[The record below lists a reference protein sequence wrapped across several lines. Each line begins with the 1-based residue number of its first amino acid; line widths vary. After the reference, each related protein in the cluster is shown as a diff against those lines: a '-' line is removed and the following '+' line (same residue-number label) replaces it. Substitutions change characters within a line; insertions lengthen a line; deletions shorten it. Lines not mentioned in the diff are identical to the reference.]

1 MKTHIVFTP
10 VDSTQYRRTDDHG
23 IPIDPQ
29 FRVIERRGNWVLLF
43 DISVAGNAVKHEFR
57 IQKLKHDIA
66 IYPGASLE
74 EATKMFN
81 EKVGA
86 DNER

>member
-1 MKTHIVFTP
+1 MKIE
-10 VDSTQYRRTDDHG
+10 DMGTQCRRTDDHG
-23 IPIDPQ
+23 KPIESQ
-29 FRVIERRGNWVLLF
+29 FRVVEQRGNWVLLF
-43 DISVAGNAVKHEFR
+43 DASITGNAVKHEFR

-74 EATKMFN
+74 QATKMFN
-81 EKVGA
+81 EKVVA